1 MGVVRQPMKSALNK
15 PEESLIACHDCDL
28 LYRKRPLQEGER
40 VCCRRC
46 GALLYQHKRDSL
58 ERTLTLTLASL
69 VMFILA
75 NVYPL
80 LAFKLQGLVE
90 VNEIISGVKELYVQG
105 FWELALLVFC
115 VSILA
120 PLLKILSL
128 LYVLLPLKFNRR
140 PWQLGPVFRLVETL
154 HPWAMTEV
162 YMLGVFVAITKLSDL
177 ATIVPG
183 TALYSFGVLIVLM
196 AAADAALDPDI
207 VWERLEV
214 RR

>member
-1 MGVVRQPMKSALNK
+1 MPSTLDR

-28 LYRKRPLQEGER
+28 LYHKHPLQAGEKAR
-40 VCCRRC
+40 CVRC

-58 ERTLTLTLASL
+58 ERTLTLALASL
-69 VMFILA
+69 ILFILA

-80 LAFKLQGLVE
+80 LSFKLQGSVE
-90 VNEIISGVKELYVQG
+90 ENQVISGVKELYVQG
-105 FWELALLVFC
+105 FWELAVLVFC

-128 LYVLLPLKFNRR
+128 LYVLLPLKFKRR
-140 PWQLGPVFRLVETL
+140 PWQLARVFRLVETL

-162 YMLGVFVAITKLSDL
+162 YMLGVFVAITKLADL
-177 ATIVPG
+177 ATIIPG
-183 TALYSFGVLIVLM
+183 IALYSFGALIVLM
-196 AAADAALDPDI
+196 ASTDAALDPDS
-207 VWERLEV
+207 VWERLEL